1 MGRALAPPP
10 LPPLYRALQPV
21 LSAHAGCELLKDLV
35 LVGFGHLEVVDLD
48 TIDVSNLNRQ
58 FLFRPQHVGQ
68 SKSAIAAQA
77 VASFNPR
84 AGPIVSHHGNIIR
97 GRMFSADFFRGF
109 DLVINA
115 LDNQAA
121 RSHVNR
127 MCLATRRTLIE
138 GGSTGFAGQ
147 AHTIRGGATLC
158 YDCRPK
164 PVQKSFPVCTIR
176 R

>member
-1 MGRALAPPP
+1 MH
-10 LPPLYRALQPV
+10 
-21 LSAHAGCELLKDLV
+21 HAGCELLKNLA
-35 LVGFGHLEVVDLD
+35 LAGFSSLEVVDLD

-68 SKSAIAAQA
+68 SKSAVAAEA
-77 VASFNPR
+77 ASAFNP
-84 AGPIVSHHGNIIR
+84 AVGAITSYHGNVIK
-97 GRMFSADFFRGF
+97 GRQFTADFFRDF

-127 MCLATRRTLIE
+127 MCLATGRPLIE

-147 AHTIRGGATLC
+147 AHTIAGGTTMC
-158 YDCRPK
+158 YDCQPK
-164 PVQKSFPVCTIR
+164 PVQKTYPVCTIR